1 MDGCVARCWRLPA
14 GASVCWRRLK
24 TDVAAAGG
32 CWQMPARRG
41 ERHLPGRRFHFRRL
55 HGHRGRGRD
64 RGGCHRFEAVRLD
77 RGYALRG
84 SGGGCVDRLRLA
96 LPACR
101 GGGADVIDPQDPT
114 QGEAGEAEGLG
125 QKAGRSGATRRP
137 TWEHL
142 LGERRPVCAC
152 AIGRSTNQQSAQVGH
167 VVFVPPFV
175 HCVDARSPPLL
186 AAVAVLYRCVAGCVA
201 LQPLPRASHCGA
213 AATSLR
219 HTHPSV
225 HFRPTSP
232 THSPPRPAPPRP
244 SHIPPLAPAQRRS
257 RGPSRGATAGS

>member
-1 MDGCVARCWRLPA
+1 MEGCVARCWRLPA

-55 HGHRGRGRD
+55 HGHRGRGRG
-64 RGGCHRFEAVRLD
+64 RGGCHRFEAVRLH

-101 GGGADVIDPQDPT
+101 GGGANVIDPQDPT

-125 QKAGRSGATRRP
+125 QKRGVAARRDDPRGSTCLENVGLFVRARLVDRPISNRRKSVTSCLCHRSCIAWMQDLRRCSLLLLCCIAVWLAVSLYSRCLVQATVGQRQLPSATRTPRSTFVP
-137 TWEHL
+137 
-142 LGERRPVCAC
+142 RRP
-152 AIGRSTNQQSAQVGH
+152 
-167 VVFVPPFV
+167 
-175 HCVDARSPPLL
+175 
-186 AAVAVLYRCVAGCVA
+186 
-201 LQPLPRASHCGA
+201 
-213 AATSLR
+213 
-219 HTHPSV
+219 HT
-225 HFRPTSP
+225 R
-232 THSPPRPAPPRP
+232 RPAPPRP